1 VLRVGIIGAG
11 RVAQI
16 AHLATL
22 SQVAEAR
29 LVSLADLRPELA
41 SLVAARWNIP
51 RVYAGH
57 RELLADPD
65 VDAVV
70 VVTQRSQTA
79 AIVADALRAG
89 KHVLSEKPMALST
102 VDARALVQLARERGL
117 VYAVGYMKRHDR
129 GIGVARD
136 RIAQWCG
143 DGAAGAMLLV
153 RATMNGGD
161 DCAGSDW
168 LMTTEPRIDAGFTVT
183 AAVGDPAPKSP
194 FDQFLNV
201 FSHTTNLAR
210 FLTNAPI
217 ELTSAEQGAGNAVV
231 AGNLPECP
239 FAGSFADR
247 VVPGWH
253 ESVDV
258 VFERATVS
266 VATPPPFD
274 RSAAARVTIAHAD
287 GAIEDCSLP
296 GWAFERQARAFVA
309 DAMHGSEPLA
319 PGSDAVADV
328 ALGEAFWRL
337 SERTGVLKSPPR
349 RPDS

>member
-1 VLRVGIIGAG
+1 MLRVGVVGAG

-22 SQVAEAR
+22 AEVEGARVVALAELRPQLAALVAE
-29 LVSLADLRPELA
+29 
-41 SLVAARWNIP
+41 RWNVP
-51 RVYAGH
+51 RTYAAH
-57 RELLADPD
+57 RELLADPE

-79 AIVADALRAG
+79 GIVADALRAG

-102 VDARALVQLARERGL
+102 ADANALTALARRRGL

-129 GIGVARD
+129 GIAAARE
-136 RIAQWCG
+136 RIVRWRSAG
-143 DGAAGAMLLV
+143 GAGALLLV
-153 RATMNGGD
+153 RATMDGGD
-161 DCAGSDW
+161 DRAGDDW
-168 LMTTEPRIDAGFTVT
+168 LMTSEPRTDAGFTVT

-210 FLTNAPI
+210 FLTGAPI
-217 ELTSAEQGAGNAVV
+217 ELTAAEQGTRSAVV
-231 AGNLPECP
+231 AGRLPECP

-247 VVPGWH
+247 VVAGWH
-253 ESVDV
+253 ESIDV
-258 VFERATVS
+258 VFERATVT

-274 RSAAARVTIAHAD
+274 RTACARVTIAHAD
-287 GAIEDCSLP
+287 GTVEDCS
-296 GWAFERQARAFVA
+296 GSEWAFARQARAFVA
-309 DAMHGSEPLA
+309 DVASGAEPLA
-319 PGSDAVADV
+319 PGDDAVADV

-337 SERTGVLKSPPR
+337 SDPQAS
-349 RPDS
+349 

>member
-1 VLRVGIIGAG
+1 MLRVGIIGAG

-16 AHLATL
+16 AHLATF
-22 SQVAEAR
+22 SQVKDAR
-29 LVSLADLRPELA
+29 LVAIADLRPELA

-51 RVYAGH
+51 RTHAGH

-102 VDARALVQLARERGL
+102 VDARALVQLARKRGL

-129 GIGVARD
+129 GIGIARE
-136 RIAQWCG
+136 RIVRWRS
-143 DGAAGAMLLV
+143 DGGAGAMLQV

-168 LMTTEPRIDAGFTVT
+168 LMTAEPRIDAGFAVT
-183 AAVGDPAPKSP
+183 AAVGDPAPKSA

-210 FLTNAPI
+210 FLTNASI
-217 ELTSAEQGAGNAVV
+217 DLTSAEQSAGHAIVS
-231 AGNLPECP
+231 GRLPDCP

-253 ESVDV
+253 ESVDI

-266 VATPPPFD
+266 VVPPPPFD

-287 GAIEDCSLP
+287 GAIEDCSSP
-296 GWAFERQARAFVA
+296 GWAFERQARAFVS
-309 DAMHGSEPLA
+309 DATHGGEPLA
-319 PGSDAVADV
+319 PGHDAVADV
-328 ALGEAFWRL
+328 VLGEEFWRL
-337 SERTGVLKSPPR
+337 SERRTG
-349 RPDS
+349 

>member
-1 VLRVGIIGAG
+1 MLRVGVIGAG

-22 SQVAEAR
+22 SQVEGAR
-29 LVSLADLRPELA
+29 LVALADLRPELA
-41 SLVAARWNIP
+41 ALVAARWSIP
-51 RVYAGH
+51 RTYADH

-79 AIVADALRAG
+79 GIVTDALRAG

-102 VDARALVQLARERGL
+102 ADATVLVQLAREREL

-129 GIGVARD
+129 GINAARE
-136 RIAQWCG
+136 RIVQWRR
-143 DGAAGAMLLV
+143 DGRVGAMLLV
-153 RATMNGGD
+153 RATMDGGD
-161 DCAGSDW
+161 DRAGNDW
-168 LMTTEPRIDAGFTVT
+168 LMTAEPRTDAGFTVT
-183 AAVGDPAPKSP
+183 AAIGDPAPKSP

-210 FLTNAPI
+210 FLTGAPI
-217 ELTSAEQGAGNAVV
+217 ELRAAEQGVRSAVV
-231 AGNLPECP
+231 AGRMPECP

-258 VFERATVS
+258 IFEGATVK

-274 RSAAARVTIAHAD
+274 RTAAAQVSIAFAD
-287 GAIEDCSLP
+287 GKVEDCSGS
-296 GWAFERQARAFVA
+296 GWAFERQAHAFVA
-309 DAMHGSEPLA
+309 DATGGSEPLA
-319 PGSDAVADV
+319 PGSDSVADV

-337 SERTGVLKSPPR
+337 SERQPG
-349 RPDS
+349 